1 MLRLS
6 SSIKYNKLSISKFHI
21 STIRLT
27 NKWKDLDLEKKQNFI
42 RQFVSLYKEKNPC
55 SKSNVMYKELSDGME
70 EHGDT
75 PYVFGILYNELVD
88 VASGKSVSNQKGDGP
103 MGDADFLKLVSK

>member
-6 SSIKYNKLSISKFHI
+6 RAIQCNKLSFNKFHT
-21 STIRLT
+21 STNILSAR
-27 NKWKDLDLEKKQNFI
+27 WKDLDLEKKQSFVK
-42 RQFVSLYKEKNPC
+42 QFVSLYKEKNPC

-75 PYVFGILYNELVD
+75 PYVFGILYNELLD
-88 VASGKSVSNQKGDGP
+88 VAAGKSVSNQKGEGP

>member
-6 SSIKYNKLSISKFHI
+6 RAINYNKISINNFHTSSKILSA
-21 STIRLT
+21 R
-27 NKWKDLDLEKKQNFI
+27 WKDLDLEKKQSFVK
-42 RQFVSLYKEKNPC
+42 QFVSLYKEKNPC

-75 PYVFGILYNELVD
+75 PYVFGILYNELLD
-88 VASGKSVSNQKGDGP
+88 VATGKSVSNIKGEGP